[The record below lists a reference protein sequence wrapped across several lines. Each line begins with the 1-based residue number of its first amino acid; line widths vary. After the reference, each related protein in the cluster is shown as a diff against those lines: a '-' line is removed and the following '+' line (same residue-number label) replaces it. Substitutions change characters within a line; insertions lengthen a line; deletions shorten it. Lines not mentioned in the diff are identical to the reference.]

1 MSSEGENQNLI
12 ICPEEI
18 VKDEWIDYNGHLNMA
33 FYNVLF
39 DKGVDF
45 FYDRIGVGEEYTRS
59 GMGSVFTLEV
69 HLQYLQEL
77 NLHNRVRVHLQL
89 LDFDE
94 KRLHFFEH
102 MYHAEKGYL
111 AATSE
116 QMAIHVDMKTRKSA
130 SFSTDALEK
139 IGDLHENHRSV
150 PLPEA
155 AGRSVGLKKSLKS

>member
-1 MSSEGENQNLI
+1 MSFEEGNRNLL

-45 FYDRIGVGEEYTRS
+45 FYDMIGVGKEYTQS
-59 GMGSVFTLEV
+59 GVGSVFTLEV

-77 NLHNRVRVHLQL
+77 NLHDRVRVHLQL

-102 MYHAEKGYL
+102 MFHAEKGYL

-116 QMAIHVDMKTRKSA
+116 QMAIHVNMKTRKSA

-150 PLPEA
+150 PLPKA
-155 AGRSVGLKKSLKS
+155 AGKSIGLKKSLKS

>member
-18 VKDEWIDYNGHLNMA
+18 VKDEWIDFNGHLNMA

-59 GMGSVFTLEV
+59 GVGSVFTLEV

-77 NLHNRVRVHLQL
+77 NLHDRVRVHLQL

-94 KRLHFFEH
+94 KRLHFFEY

-130 SFSTDALEK
+130 PFSAEALGKLKGLLESH
-139 IGDLHENHRSV
+139 GLVQR
-150 PLPEA
+150 PEA
-155 AGRSVGLKKSLKS
+155 AGKSIGLKKSLNR

>member
-12 ICPEEI
+12 ICPEETI
-18 VKDEWIDYNGHLNMA
+18 KDEWIDYNGHLNMA

-59 GMGSVFTLEV
+59 GVGSVFTLEV

-77 NLHNRVRVHLQL
+77 NLHDRIRVHLQL

-102 MYHAEKGYL
+102 MHHAEKGFL

-116 QMAIHVDMKTRKSA
+116 QLAIHVDMKTRKSA
-130 SFSTDALEK
+130 PFRADALEK
-139 IGDLHENHRSV
+139 IRDIHEKHGPIQRPV
-150 PLPEA
+150 A
-155 AGRSVGLKKSLKS
+155 AGKSIRLKKSR

>member
-1 MSSEGENQNLI
+1 MSLEGENQNLI

-18 VKDEWIDYNGHLNMA
+18 VKDDWIDYNGHLNMA

-45 FYDRIGVGEEYTRS
+45 FYERIGVGEKYTRS
-59 GMGSVFTLEV
+59 EVGSVFTLEV
-69 HLQYLQEL
+69 HLQYLKEL
-77 NLHNRVRVHLQL
+77 NLRDRVQVHLQL

-94 KRLHFFEH
+94 KRLHFFEY
-102 MYHAEKGYL
+102 MYHAENGYL

-130 SFSTDALEK
+130 PFSANALEK
-139 IGDLHENHRSV
+139 IRAVHENHSTLQR
-150 PLPEA
+150 PEA
-155 AGRSVGLKKSLKS
+155 AGRSIGLKKSRKS

>member
-1 MSSEGENQNLI
+1 MSAEGENQNLI

-45 FYDRIGVGEEYTRS
+45 FYNRIGVGEEYTRN
-59 GMGSVFTLEV
+59 GVGSVFTLEV

-77 NLHNRVRVHLQL
+77 DLHDRVRVHLQL

-94 KRLHFFEH
+94 KRLHFFEY

-116 QMAIHVDMKTRKSA
+116 QMAIHVDMKARKSA
-130 SFSTDALEK
+130 PFSANALER
-139 IGDLHENHRSV
+139 IRVVHEKHRT
-150 PLPEA
+150 LQRPEA
-155 AGRSVGLKKSLKS
+155 AGRSIGLKKSRKS

>member
-12 ICPEEI
+12 ICPEET

-59 GMGSVFTLEV
+59 GVGSVFTLEV

-77 NLHNRVRVHLQL
+77 NLHDRVRVHLQL

-94 KRLHFFEH
+94 KRLHFFEY

-116 QMAIHVDMKTRKSA
+116 QMAIHVDMKTRKSE
-130 SFSTDALEK
+130 SFSANALEK
-139 IGDLHENHRSV
+139 IRAVHENHRQV
-150 PLPEA
+150 LRPAA
-155 AGRSVGLKKSLKS
+155 AGKSIGLNKSREN

>member
-1 MSSEGENQNLI
+1 MNCEAGNQNLI

-59 GMGSVFTLEV
+59 GRGSVFTLEV

-77 NLHNRVRVHLQL
+77 NLHDRVRVHLQL

-102 MYHAEKGYL
+102 MFHAEKGYL

-116 QMAIHVDMKTRKSA
+116 QMAIHVNMKTRKSA